1 MWDLRRLPES
11 NHVHTGPYRA
21 DSRGHDSQN
30 GEVPARSARSL
41 LALLVAL
48 VLSAGLTACGD
59 LIAGTPSPG
68 DGIAVNQVDTGFI
81 NGTDGGRIDQLA
93 AATVIDVQSYWQRTF
108 LPTFGAGWRDVRQF
122 YSVDTNDETAKPPP
136 CTEKAKDLEGNAF
149 YCPNADAIAWDRAA
163 LLPVLADKFGE
174 AGVVVVLAHEIG
186 HAVHNRLG
194 VTTERQRREPDKYPT
209 IVVEAMADCYAGAFV
224 RWVVDGQAEHLR
236 IAGDQLDLALG
247 ALVNFRDPVGTS
259 SADRRAH
266 GNAFDRVSSFSDG
279 YQQGPKLCSQ
289 FTAQSRQFTLREF
302 TNVAD
307 EARGGNL
314 SLTEL
319 LKSLTKDLDK
329 FFGGMVRAQ
338 GGTWKTPQTRFDV
351 NDAACTGDQ
360 GPVAFCQDSA
370 TIGTTAGGELGEL
383 HRRIGDYAAG
393 TLVTSRYGL
402 AAIAALGKPVQG
414 EAAGRAALCLAGGYT
429 GELLNR
435 SEGFELSPGDLDEAV
450 LVLLRNDYAARDAA
464 GDSAAGSGFDRV
476 GVFRGGA
483 LDGAE
488 SCRLG

>member
-1 MWDLRRLPES
+1 MP
-11 NHVHTGPYRA
+11 
-21 DSRGHDSQN
+21 SRST
-30 GEVPARSARSL
+30 RSL

-48 VLSAGLTACGD
+48 LVPGAGLTACGN

-68 DGIAVNQVDTGFI
+68 DGIAVNRVDTAFVM
-81 NGTDGGRIDQLA
+81 GTDGGRIDQLA
-93 AATVIDVQSYWQRTF
+93 AATVTDVQSYWQRIF

-122 YSVDTNDETAKPPP
+122 YSVDTNDEGAGPPP
-136 CTEKAKDLEGNAF
+136 CTEKAKDVEGNAF
-149 YCPNADAIAWDRAA
+149 YCPSADAIAWDRAA
-163 LLPVLADKFGE
+163 LLPVLADKFGD

-236 IAGDQLDLALG
+236 ISGDQLDLALG

-279 YQQGPKLCSQ
+279 YQQGPRLCSQ

-302 TNVAD
+302 TDDGD

-314 SLTEL
+314 PLADL
-319 LKSLTKDLDK
+319 LKALTQDLDR
-329 FFGGMVRAQ
+329 FFGGLVRDQ
-338 GGTWKTPQTRFDV
+338 GGTWKTPQMRLDV
-351 NDAACTGDQ
+351 NEAACSGDQ
-360 GPVAFCQDSA
+360 GPVAFCPDSTA
-370 TIGTTAGGELGEL
+370 IGTMAGGELGEL

-435 SEGFELSPGDLDEAV
+435 AESFELSPGDLDEAV
-450 LVLLRNDYAARDAA
+450 LVLLRNDYAVRDAA
-464 GDSAAGSGFDRV
+464 GEPAADSGFERV
-476 GVFRGGA
+476 RLFRGGA
-483 LDGAE
+483 LDGAQ